1 MKKVLFKTMLLVAA
15 LAMTTACG
23 DSSKTDT
30 KNGAEADDAPVV
42 IKPASTTIGG
52 KLGKAFDV
60 DDVEYTVTRGIVN
73 TIKVTI
79 SRNASEALV
88 NLDDVVASGSS
99 EGSTKSL
106 IGEFTIEFLD
116 ANGAVLGSGTDHGG
130 FDAAMSLLEGDKCSL
145 DFFVDDE
152 VLASVKTFR
161 LGTTLK
167 ENPDALKNA
176 IPDGLG
182 ISDEDLETI
191 ERTTKVA
198 TSMMGAAASA
208 IGMAGD
214 AAEMLN
220 DMKNR

>member
-23 DSSKTDT
+23 GSSKNDT
-30 KNGAEADDAPVV
+30 QKGAEAEDAPVV

-60 DDVEYTVTRGIVN
+60 EDVEYTITRGIVN
-73 TIKVTI
+73 KMKVTI

-88 NLDDVVASGSS
+88 NLDDVVASGSA

-106 IGEFTIEFLD
+106 IGEFTIDFLD
-116 ANGAVLGSGTDHGG
+116 ANGAVLGSGTDSGG

-145 DFFVDDE
+145 DFYVDEE
-152 VLASVKTFR
+152 VLATVKTFR

-191 ERTTKVA
+191 ERTTAVA

-214 AAEMLN
+214 AAEVIN

>member
-23 DSSKTDT
+23 GSSKNDT
-30 KNGAEADDAPVV
+30 KSEADEAPVV

-60 DDVEYTVTRGIVN
+60 EDVEYTITRGIVN
-73 TIKVTI
+73 KMKVTI

-88 NLDDVVASGSS
+88 NLDDVVASGSA

-106 IGEFTIEFLD
+106 IGEFTIDFLD
-116 ANGAVLGSGTDHGG
+116 ANGAVLGSGTDSGG

-145 DFFVDDE
+145 DFYVDEE
-152 VLASVKTFR
+152 VLATVKTFR

-191 ERTTKVA
+191 ERTTAVA

-214 AAEMLN
+214 AAEVIN

>member
-23 DSSKTDT
+23 GSSKIDT
-30 KNGAEADDAPVV
+30 KSKADDAPVV

-60 DDVEYTVTRGIVN
+60 EDVEYTITRGGIFN
-73 TIKVTI
+73 KMKVTI

-88 NLDDVVASGSS
+88 NLDDVVWLGSS
-99 EGSTKSL
+99 KDSTKPL
-106 IGEFTIEFLD
+106 IGQFTIDYLD
-116 ANGAVLGSGTDHGG
+116 ANGAVLGSGTDSGG

-145 DFFVDDE
+145 DFYVDDE
-152 VLASVKTFR
+152 VLAAVKTFR

-191 ERTTKVA
+191 ERTTAVA

-214 AAEMLN
+214 AAEVIN

>member
-23 DSSKTDT
+23 GSSKNDT
-30 KNGAEADDAPVV
+30 KSEADEAPVV

-60 DDVEYTVTRGIVN
+60 EDVEYTITRNYVN
-73 TIKVTI
+73 EMKVTI

-88 NLDDVVASGSS
+88 NLDDIVGYGSS
-99 EGSTKSL
+99 DGSTKPL
-106 IGEFTIEFLD
+106 YGQFTIDFLD
-116 ANGAVLGSGTDHGG
+116 ANGAVLGSSTDAGG
-130 FDAAMSLLEGDKCSL
+130 FDAAMSLLEVDKCSL
-145 DFFVDDE
+145 TFYVDEE
-152 VLASVKTFR
+152 VLATVKTFR

-167 ENPDALKNA
+167 DNPDALKNA

-191 ERTTKVA
+191 ERTTAVA

-214 AAEMLN
+214 AAEAIN

>member
-1 MKKVLFKTMLLVAA
+1 MLLVAA

-23 DSSKTDT
+23 GSSKNDT
-30 KNGAEADDAPVV
+30 KSEADEAPVV

-60 DDVEYTVTRGIVN
+60 EDVEYTITRNYVN
-73 TIKVTI
+73 EMKVTI

-88 NLDDVVASGSS
+88 NLDDVVWLGSS
-99 EGSTKSL
+99 KDSTKPL
-106 IGEFTIEFLD
+106 IGQFTIDYLD
-116 ANGAVLGSGTDHGG
+116 ANGAVLGSGTDSGG

-145 DFFVDDE
+145 DFYVDDE
-152 VLASVKTFR
+152 VLAAVKTFR

-191 ERTTKVA
+191 ERTTAVA

-214 AAEMLN
+214 AAEVIN

>member
-23 DSSKTDT
+23 GSSKNDT
-30 KNGAEADDAPVV
+30 QKGAEAEDAPVV

-60 DDVEYTVTRGIVN
+60 EDVEYTITRGIVN
-73 TIKVTI
+73 KMKVTI

-88 NLDDVVASGSS
+88 NLDDVVASGSA

-106 IGEFTIEFLD
+106 IGEFTIDFLD
-116 ANGAVLGSGTDHGG
+116 ANGAVLGSGTDSGG

-145 DFFVDDE
+145 DFYVDEE
-152 VLASVKTFR
+152 VLATVKTFR

-167 ENPDALKNA
+167 DNPDALKNA

-191 ERTTKVA
+191 ERTTAVA

-214 AAEMLN
+214 AAEVIN

>member
-23 DSSKTDT
+23 GSSKTDT
-30 KNGAEADDAPVV
+30 QKGAEAEDAPVV

-60 DDVEYTVTRGIVN
+60 EDVEYTITRGIVN
-73 TIKVTI
+73 KMKVTI

-99 EGSTKSL
+99 DGSTKSL
-106 IGEFTIEFLD
+106 IGEFTIDFLD
-116 ANGAVLGSGTDHGG
+116 ANGAVLGSGTDSGG

-145 DFFVDDE
+145 DFYVDDE
-152 VLASVKTFR
+152 VLATVKTFR

-176 IPDGLG
+176 IPEGLG

-191 ERTTKVA
+191 ERTTAVA

-214 AAEMLN
+214 AAEVIN

>member
-1 MKKVLFKTMLLVAA
+1 MLLVAA

-23 DSSKTDT
+23 GSSKTDT
-30 KNGAEADDAPVV
+30 QKGAEAEDAPVV

-60 DDVEYTVTRGIVN
+60 EDVEYTITRGIVN
-73 TIKVTI
+73 KMKVTI

-99 EGSTKSL
+99 DGSTKSL
-106 IGEFTIEFLD
+106 IGEFTIDFLD
-116 ANGAVLGSGTDHGG
+116 ANGAVLGSGTDSGG

-145 DFFVDDE
+145 DFYVDDE
-152 VLASVKTFR
+152 VLATVKTFR

-176 IPDGLG
+176 IPEGLG

-191 ERTTKVA
+191 ERTTAVA

-214 AAEMLN
+214 AAEVIN

>member
-23 DSSKTDT
+23 GSSKNDT
-30 KNGAEADDAPVV
+30 KSEADEAPVV

-60 DDVEYTVTRGIVN
+60 EDVEYTITRNYVN
-73 TIKVTI
+73 EMKVTI

-88 NLDDVVASGSS
+88 NLDDVVWLGSS
-99 EGSTKSL
+99 KDSTKPL
-106 IGEFTIEFLD
+106 IGQFTIDYLD
-116 ANGAVLGSGTDHGG
+116 ANGAVLGSGTDSGG

-145 DFFVDDE
+145 DFYVDDE
-152 VLASVKTFR
+152 VLAAVKTFR

-191 ERTTKVA
+191 ERTTAVA

-214 AAEMLN
+214 AAEVIN

>member
-23 DSSKTDT
+23 GSSKIDT
-30 KNGAEADDAPVV
+30 KSKADDAPVV

-60 DDVEYTVTRGIVN
+60 EDVEYTITRGIVN
-73 TIKVTI
+73 EMKVTI

-88 NLDDVVASGSS
+88 NLDDVVWIGSS
-99 EGSTKSL
+99 QDSTKPL
-106 IGEFTIEFLD
+106 IGEFTIDYLD
-116 ANGAVLGSGTDHGG
+116 ANGAVLGSSTDSGG
-130 FDAAMSLLEGDKCSL
+130 FDTAMTLLEGDKCSIE
-145 DFFVDDE
+145 FYVEDE

-167 ENPDALKNA
+167 ENVDALKNA

-182 ISDEDLETI
+182 ISDDDIETMQ
-191 ERTTKVA
+191 KAANAA

-214 AAEMLN
+214 AAEAIN

>member
-1 MKKVLFKTMLLVAA
+1 
-15 LAMTTACG
+15 
-23 DSSKTDT
+23 
-30 KNGAEADDAPVV
+30 
-42 IKPASTTIGG
+42 
-52 KLGKAFDV
+52 
-60 DDVEYTVTRGIVN
+60 
-73 TIKVTI
+73 
-79 SRNASEALV
+79 
-88 NLDDVVASGSS
+88 
-99 EGSTKSL
+99 
-106 IGEFTIEFLD
+106 
-116 ANGAVLGSGTDHGG
+116 
-130 FDAAMSLLEGDKCSL
+130 
-145 DFFVDDE
+145 DDE

-191 ERTTKVA
+191 ERTTAVA

-214 AAEMLN
+214 AAEVIN